1 MLYTNFQIE
10 AMLPA
15 YGNLKTIEAKD
26 VSNVSNAFLTI
37 SSHPSI
43 FTRRAFDILC
53 SSDHSTSTGSAAALS
68 AGFAPGVIVKNV
80 L

>member
-26 VSNVSNAFLTI
+26 VSNVSNAFLTPQHFHKKGI
-37 SSHPSI
+37 
-43 FTRRAFDILC
+43 
-53 SSDHSTSTGSAAALS
+53 
-68 AGFAPGVIVKNV
+68 
-80 L
+80 